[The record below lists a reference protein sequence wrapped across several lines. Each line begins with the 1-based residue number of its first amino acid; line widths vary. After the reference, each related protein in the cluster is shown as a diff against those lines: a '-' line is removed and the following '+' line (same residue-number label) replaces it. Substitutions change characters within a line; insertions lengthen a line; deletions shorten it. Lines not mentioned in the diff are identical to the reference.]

1 MFLQA
6 PGGEF
11 LDRARRKGDVV
22 GTPVFALS
30 TSLGS
35 RVWLE
40 YSKLCGFS
48 FETSSYVISKSGH
61 SGRKRL
67 KIATEEPSSYTFQA
81 EELLLGE
88 YWVKDSRGSSISS
101 GCGCPETTKLQKR
114 VLPSPMLD
122 GDGPFQE
129 DGREDLRI
137 PRPMSFP
144 TLEKS
149 YHAGAHRNV
158 DDIVLDDVV
167 AVPRVHS
174 VTDLVTQH
182 HVLDE
187 SLDAIVPR
195 SPASHRYGNEKDSGV
210 QYSECMSSQESSSQE
225 SSSQEDVPGA
235 GPCRA
240 WKFDVIA
247 SVQCQNQMFSC
258 TDVIGSI
265 VFDKS
270 NEFFATGGIA
280 RKIRVYSYETLLSDS
295 AGPLQDDDE
304 DDDEEESKEYLK
316 QRRLRK
322 RSGVAESDRWTFTD
336 HARCCVQEVCTPAK
350 LSSLQWYQEKK
361 NVVACG
367 DYDGVVAEWDVER
380 DFAITERD
388 EHGGK
393 RIWSIDYNKDM
404 PDLIASASDDGT
416 VRMWDNSS
424 EHSVATISSPNASP
438 VCCAEFGPASSSLL
452 ALACADSNVY
462 VYDTRIQSHPLLT
475 LRHHQRAA
483 SYVRFLNRH
492 YLVSSSIDSTVKLW
506 NIANC
511 GTDNTPLGKKHASP
525 SRTPLLR
532 TFDAHYNVR
541 NFTGLSV
548 WSEGGLI
555 ACGSE
560 TNQAFAYDSRKSGPI
575 FIHDF
580 SNARAPAYEMNR
592 DSHGRWTSQQQVAA
606 TKEHVEEI
614 HSRLVSAVCFTTKP
628 GDCTLVSANSDGVL
642 RVIKGCRT

>member
-6 PGGEF
+6 PGGES
-11 LDRARRKGDVV
+11 LDRVHRRGDVV
-22 GTPVFALS
+22 GTPAFALS
-30 TSLGS
+30 TSLES

-40 YSKLCGFS
+40 YSKPCRFS
-48 FETSSYVISKSGH
+48 FKTSSYVISDSGH
-61 SGRKRL
+61 SGRKRR
-67 KIATEEPSSYTFQA
+67 KIASGEPSSYTIQA
-81 EELLLGE
+81 DEESSRK
-88 YWVKDSRGSSISS
+88 YRVKDSSGSSTYS
-101 GCGCPETTKLQKR
+101 GCGCSENTKLQKR

-122 GDGPFQE
+122 RDGPFQE
-129 DGREDLRI
+129 DGRDDLRI

-144 TLEKS
+144 TLEKL
-149 YHAGAHRNV
+149 YHAGVRRKV
-158 DDIVLDDVV
+158 DDILLDDVV
-167 AVPRVHS
+167 AVPRIHS

-187 SLDAIVPR
+187 SLDVLVPR
-195 SPASHRYGNEKDSGV
+195 SPASHRYDNEKDIGV
-210 QYSECMSSQESSSQE
+210 QYSEWMSSQE
-225 SSSQEDVPGA
+225 SSSQEDVPGV
-235 GPCRA
+235 GLCRG

-265 VFDKS
+265 AFDKS
-270 NEFFATGGIA
+270 NEYFATGGIA
-280 RKIRVYSYETLLSDS
+280 RKIRVYAYQSLLSDS
-295 AGPLQDDDE
+295 AGPVQDDDE
-304 DDDEEESKEYLK
+304 DDDEEEAKEYLK
-316 QRRLRK
+316 HRRMRK
-322 RSGVAESDRWTFTD
+322 RSGVTESDHWTFTD

-380 DFAITERD
+380 NFAITERD

-492 YLVSSSIDSTVKLW
+492 CLVSSSIDSTVKLW

-511 GTDNTPLGKKHASP
+511 GTDNSPTVKKHVSP
-525 SRTPLLR
+525 SQTPLLR

-580 SNARAPAYEMNR
+580 SKARAPAYDMKR
-592 DSHGRWTSQQQVAA
+592 DSQGSWRSKQQVAA

-614 HSRLVSAVCFTTKP
+614 DSRLVSAVCWTTKP